1 MLAHVIDMDRLDTI
15 KAKLHCGDTLNYEDL
30 AWLQDHQ
37 YYELIAQFYERDIHD
52 PLAFTPEKV
61 RETILYWYLAGFPER
76 AIRATEGIRVS
87 DNDLMSQIHA
97 CQALVYLRMGNYQ
110 AARNC
115 AVEIRKLD
123 PGNNLAREVMLA
135 CDQQGSIEI
144 ESQDDEPGLGEWLE
158 IFEEE
163 PELRDWHKD
172 PADFKWFSS
181 LKEGEQEYHDYGLWW
196 NDYLDE
202 TGFWDGF
209 G

>member
-1 MLAHVIDMDRLDTI
+1 MDRLDTI

-30 AWLQDHQ
+30 AWFQDHQ

-87 DNDLMSQIHA
+87 DHDLKSQIHA
-97 CQALVYLRMGNYQ
+97 CQALAYLRMGNYQ

-172 PADFKWFSS
+172 PAA
-181 LKEGEQEYHDYGLWW
+181 HA
-196 NDYLDE
+196 E
-202 TGFWDGF
+202 TSDSHRN
-209 G
+209 